1 MAKLLLVRK
10 VESKSNYTS
19 GVLYIAKNN
28 QAATM
33 NGRRIMF
40 TQQCDTLEPKWRDL
54 KKQQKVKGQTAIP
67 EGEYK
72 IVMSPSSKFHRNM
85 PYLKNVPQFEGI
97 MIHPGNTVKDTMGC
111 ILVGTKNSSG
121 LANSRAT
128 FEKIMKILNS
138 EDENTIEIID
148 TYVI

>member
-10 VESKSNYTS
+10 VDTNCDYTT

-28 QAATM
+28 PAATM
-33 NGRRIMF
+33 NGKRIMF
-40 TQQCDTLEPKWRDL
+40 TQQCDTLEPQWRDL
-54 KKQQKVKGQTAIP
+54 KKEKKVRGKTAIP

-72 IVMSPSSKFHRNM
+72 IVMSPSAKFHRNM
-85 PYLKNVPQFEGI
+85 PYLKDVPQFEGI
-97 MIHPGNTVKDTMGC
+97 MIHPGHTVKDTMGC
-111 ILVGTKNSSG
+111 ILVGVKSG
-121 LANSRAT
+121 TGLLVSRIT

-138 EDENTIEIID
+138 EVDNTIEIID

>member
-54 KKQQKVKGQTAIP
+54 KTQQKVKGQTAIP

-72 IVMSPSSKFHRNM
+72 IVMSPSAKFHRNM

-111 ILVGTKNSSG
+111 ILVGVKSG
-121 LANSRAT
+121 TGLLVSRIT

-138 EDENTIEIID
+138 EDDNTIEIID

>member
-10 VESKSNYTS
+10 VDRNSNHTT
-19 GVLYIAKNN
+19 GILYIAIKHDR
-28 QAATM
+28 TVV
-33 NGRRIMF
+33 
-40 TQQCDTLEPKWRDL
+40 QQCDTLEPQWRDL
-54 KKQQKVKGQTAIP
+54 KKEKKVRGKTAIP

-72 IVMSPSSKFHRNM
+72 IVMSPSAKFHRNM
-85 PYLKNVPQFEGI
+85 PYLKDVPQFEGI

-111 ILVGTKNSSG
+111 ILVGVKSG
-121 LANSRAT
+121 TGLLVSRIT

-138 EDENTIEIID
+138 EDDNTIEIID

>member
-10 VESKSNYTS
+10 VDSKCDYTT

-28 QAATM
+28 PAATV
-33 NGRRIMF
+33 NGKRIMF
-40 TQQCDTLEPKWRDL
+40 TQQCDTLEPQWRDL
-54 KKQQKVKGQTAIP
+54 KKEKKVRGKTAIP
-67 EGEYK
+67 EGKYK
-72 IVMSPSSKFHRNM
+72 IVMSPSAKFGKNM
-85 PYLKNVPQFEGI
+85 PYLIDVPQFEGI

-111 ILVGTKNSSG
+111 ILVGVKSG
-121 LANSRAT
+121 TGLLVSRAT

-138 EDENTIEIID
+138 EADNTIEIID

>member
-54 KKQQKVKGQTAIP
+54 KTQQKVKGQTAIP

-111 ILVGTKNSSG
+111 ILVGTKNSSW

-148 TYVI
+148 SWEI

>member
-10 VESKSNYTS
+10 VDTNCDYTT

-28 QAATM
+28 PAATM
-33 NGRRIMF
+33 NGKRIMF
-40 TQQCDTLEPKWRDL
+40 TQQCDTLEPQWRDL
-54 KKQQKVKGQTAIP
+54 KKEKKVRGKTAIP

-97 MIHPGNTVKDTMGC
+97 MIHPGNTVKDTIGC
-111 ILVGTKNSSG
+111 ILVGVKSG
-121 LANSRAT
+121 TGLLVSRIT

-138 EDENTIEIID
+138 EVDNTIEIID

>member
-10 VESKSNYTS
+10 VDSKCEYTT

-28 QAATM
+28 PAATM
-33 NGRRIMF
+33 NGKRIMF
-40 TQQCDTLEPKWRDL
+40 TQQCDTLEPQWRDL
-54 KKQQKVKGQTAIP
+54 KTEKKVRGKTAIP

-72 IVMSPSSKFHRNM
+72 IVMSPSAKFHRNM
-85 PYLKNVPQFEGI
+85 PYLKDVPQFEGI

-111 ILVGTKNSSG
+111 ILVGVKSG
-121 LANSRAT
+121 TGLLVSRVT
-128 FEKIMKILNS
+128 FEKILKILNS
-138 EDENTIEIID
+138 EDDNTIEIID

>member
-10 VESKSNYTS
+10 IDTNCDFTT

-28 QAATM
+28 PAATM
-33 NGRRIMF
+33 NGKRIMF

-54 KKQQKVKGQTAIP
+54 KKEKKVRGKTAIP

-72 IVMSPSSKFHRNM
+72 IVMSPSAKFHRNM
-85 PYLKNVPQFEGI
+85 PYLKDVPQFEGI

-111 ILVGTKNSSG
+111 ILVGVKSG
-121 LANSRAT
+121 TGLLVSRIT

-138 EDENTIEIID
+138 EVDNTIEIID

>member
-10 VESKSNYTS
+10 INSKSNYTQ

-28 QAATM
+28 PGAM
-33 NGRRIMF
+33 INGKMVMF
-40 TQQCDTLEPKWRDL
+40 VQQCDTLEPQWRDL
-54 KKQQKVKGQTAIP
+54 KTQQKVKGQTAIP
-67 EGEYK
+67 KGEYK
-72 IVMSPSSKFHRNM
+72 IVMAPSYKFHMNM
-85 PYLKNVPQFEGI
+85 PYLLGVPQFEGV

-128 FEKIMKILNS
+128 FEKIMEILNS

-148 TYVI
+148 SWAI

>member
-10 VESKSNYTS
+10 VDTKCDYTT

-28 QAATM
+28 PAATM
-33 NGRRIMF
+33 NGKRIMF
-40 TQQCDTLEPKWRDL
+40 TQQCDTLEPQWRDL
-54 KKQQKVKGQTAIP
+54 KKEKKVRGKTAIP
-67 EGEYK
+67 EGKYK
-72 IVMSPSSKFHRNM
+72 VVMSPSAKFGKNM
-85 PYLKNVPQFEGI
+85 PYLINVPQFEGI

-111 ILVGTKNSSG
+111 ILVGVKSG
-121 LANSRAT
+121 TGLLVSRAT

-138 EDENTIEIID
+138 EDDNTIEIID

>member
-10 VESKSNYTS
+10 VDSKCDYTS

-28 QAATM
+28 PAATM
-33 NGRRIMF
+33 NGKRIMF
-40 TQQCDTLEPKWRDL
+40 TQQCDTLEPQWRDL
-54 KKQQKVKGQTAIP
+54 KKEKKVRGKTAIP
-67 EGEYK
+67 EGKYK
-72 IVMSPSSKFHRNM
+72 IVMSPSAKFGKNM
-85 PYLKNVPQFEGI
+85 PYLINVPQFEGI

-111 ILVGTKNSSG
+111 ILVGVKSG
-121 LANSRAT
+121 TGLLVSRAT

-138 EDENTIEIID
+138 EADNTIEIID

>member
-10 VESKSNYTS
+10 VDSKCDYTT

-28 QAATM
+28 PAATM
-33 NGRRIMF
+33 NGNRIMF
-40 TQQCDTLEPKWRDL
+40 TQQCDTLEPQWRDL
-54 KKQQKVKGQTAIP
+54 NKEKKVRGKTAIP
-67 EGEYK
+67 EGKYK
-72 IVMSPSSKFHRNM
+72 IVMSPSAKFGKNM
-85 PYLKNVPQFEGI
+85 PYLIDVPQFEGI

-111 ILVGTKNSSG
+111 ILVGVKSG
-121 LANSRAT
+121 TGLLVSRAT

-138 EDENTIEIID
+138 EADNTIEIID

>member
-10 VESKSNYTS
+10 VDTNCDYTT

-28 QAATM
+28 PAATM
-33 NGRRIMF
+33 NGKRIMF
-40 TQQCDTLEPKWRDL
+40 TQQCDTLEPQWRDL
-54 KKQQKVKGQTAIP
+54 KKEKKVRGKTAIP
-67 EGEYK
+67 ERKYK
-72 IVMSPSSKFHRNM
+72 IVMSPSAKIHRNM
-85 PYLKNVPQFEGI
+85 PYLKDVPQFEGI

-111 ILVGTKNSSG
+111 ILVGTKNSSW

>member
-10 VESKSNYTS
+10 VDTNCDYTT

-28 QAATM
+28 PAATM
-33 NGRRIMF
+33 NGKRIMF
-40 TQQCDTLEPKWRDL
+40 TQQCDTLEPRWRDL
-54 KKQQKVKGQTAIP
+54 KTQQKVKGQTAIP
-67 EGEYK
+67 EGKYK
-72 IVMSPSSKFHRNM
+72 IVMSPSAKFHRNM
-85 PYLKNVPQFEGI
+85 PYLKDVPQFEGI

-111 ILVGTKNSSG
+111 ILVGVKSG
-121 LANSRAT
+121 TGLLVSRIT

-138 EDENTIEIID
+138 EDDNTIEIID

>member
-10 VESKSNYTS
+10 VDSKCDYTT

-28 QAATM
+28 PAATM
-33 NGRRIMF
+33 NGKRIMF
-40 TQQCDTLEPKWRDL
+40 IQQCDTLEPQWRDL
-54 KKQQKVKGQTAIP
+54 KSQQKVKGQTAIP

-72 IVMSPSSKFHRNM
+72 IVMSPSAKFHRNM
-85 PYLKNVPQFEGI
+85 PYLKDVPQFEGI

-111 ILVGTKNSSG
+111 ILVGVKSG
-121 LANSRAT
+121 TGLLVSRIT

-138 EDENTIEIID
+138 EDDNTIEIID

>member
-10 VESKSNYTS
+10 VDTNCDYTT

-28 QAATM
+28 PAATM
-33 NGRRIMF
+33 NGKRIMF
-40 TQQCDTLEPKWRDL
+40 TQQCDTLEPQWRDL
-54 KKQQKVKGQTAIP
+54 KKEKKVRGKTAIP
-67 EGEYK
+67 EGKYK
-72 IVMSPSSKFHRNM
+72 IVMSPSAKFGKNM
-85 PYLKNVPQFEGI
+85 PYLIDVPQFEGI

-111 ILVGTKNSSG
+111 ILVGVKSG
-121 LANSRAT
+121 TGLLVSRIT

-138 EDENTIEIID
+138 EVDNTIEIID

>member
-40 TQQCDTLEPKWRDL
+40 TQQCDTLEPQWRDL
-54 KKQQKVKGQTAIP
+54 KKEKKVRGKTAIP
-67 EGEYK
+67 EGKYK
-72 IVMSPSSKFHRNM
+72 IVMSPSAKFHRNM
-85 PYLKNVPQFEGI
+85 PYLKDVPQFEGI
-97 MIHPGNTVKDTMGC
+97 MLHPGNTVEDTKGC
-111 ILVGTKNSSG
+111 ILVGTKYGAG
-121 LANSRAT
+121 LANSRAK

-138 EDENTIEIID
+138 EDDNTIEIID
-148 TYVI
+148 SWEL